1 MAIDPL
7 QGFVAIGFDALKLQP
22 IEKKLPALMQI
33 IFRPFLLQR
42 AIYLDDWRP
51 AEEMESLLGQEKW
64 LFRAAGP
71 ADLFLL
77 MRVFQGLVL
86 QLKTL
91 DVALPWWPILQ
102 QSLAKD
108 FMQQTK
114 HTHIVQEVRFP
125 QFQGSASA
133 LHVCI
138 SQAEKA
144 DIHFELPAG
153 SAFDLASLIPNSAH
167 DVILRQAVDVQAIID
182 KLHQEGLHPSTLLDI
197 QDGTKRYHIY
207 LR

>member
-1 MAIDPL
+1 
-7 QGFVAIGFDALKLQP
+7 
-22 IEKKLPALMQI
+22 
-33 IFRPFLLQR
+33 
-42 AIYLDDWRP
+42 LDDWHP
-51 AEEMESLLGQEKW
+51 AEEMESLLGQQKW

-91 DVALPWWPILQ
+91 DVSLPWWPILE
-102 QSLAKD
+102 QSLRHD
-108 FMQQTK
+108 FL
-114 HTHIVQEVRFP
+114 QEVKARQIVKHVVIP
-125 QFQGSASA
+125 SFQGTAST

-138 SQAEKA
+138 EQPHKA

-153 SAFDLASLIPNSAH
+153 SALDLASLIPISAH
-167 DVILRQAVDVQAIID
+167 DVMIQQNIDIQAITD
-182 KLHQEGLHPSTLLDI
+182 QLHQTGLHPSTLLDI
-197 QDGTKRYHIY
+197 HDGDKRYHIY